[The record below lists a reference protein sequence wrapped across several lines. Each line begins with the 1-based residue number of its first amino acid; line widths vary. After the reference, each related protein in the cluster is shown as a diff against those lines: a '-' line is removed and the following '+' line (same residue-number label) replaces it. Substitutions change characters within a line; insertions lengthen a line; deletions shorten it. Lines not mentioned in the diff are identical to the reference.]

1 MFLVGPEAH
10 IRNLLQGDRT
20 ARKFGPKMM
29 IGYIPDSFGHIGQLP
44 QILHGFGIQVA
55 CLWRGV
61 QDGPAEFWWQAPD
74 GSRLLMTYLPEGYGN
89 GADLPADNLERFAS
103 MIADKSETL
112 AAASAT
118 SNFLSMF
125 GTDHMQPPP
134 NISQAIEYA
143 DEMLRDMQVV
153 HSSLPQY

>member
-1 MFLVGPEAH
+1 V
-10 IRNLLQGDRT
+10 
-20 ARKFGPKMM
+20 
-29 IGYIPDSFGHIGQLP
+29 
-44 QILHGFGIQVA
+44 
-55 CLWRGV
+55 
-61 QDGPAEFWWQAPD
+61 EFWWQAPD
-74 GSRLLMTYLPEGYGN
+74 GSRLLMAHLGEGYRN
-89 GADLPADNLERFAS
+89 GADLPADNLKRFAS

-153 HSSLPQY
+153 HSTYPQ